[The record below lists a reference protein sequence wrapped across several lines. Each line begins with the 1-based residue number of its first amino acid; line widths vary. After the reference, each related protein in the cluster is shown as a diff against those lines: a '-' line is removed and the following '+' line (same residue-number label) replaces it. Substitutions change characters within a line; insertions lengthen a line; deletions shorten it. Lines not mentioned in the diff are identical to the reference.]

1 MDNNFC
7 SHDVFIEL
15 GHHLLNKYV
24 GVNMFTLMKRLD
36 VRKLHDITWVQEKS
50 EPVVVFCWC
59 WNLNQRRKDID
70 GIFLYTRPHLGIY
83 LK

>member
-15 GHHLLNKYV
+15 GHHPLNKYV
-24 GVNMFTLMKRLD
+24 GVNIFPLMKILD
-36 VRKLHDITWVQEKS
+36 IRKLHDITWVQEKR
-50 EPVVVFCWC
+50 EAVVVFCWC
-59 WNLNQRRKDID
+59 WNLNQRRKDI
-70 GIFLYTRPHLGIY
+70 GELFLYPRPNLGMY